1 MLQGALRRSSAA
13 PHTPALN
20 GDRQR
25 ADRHSIPPNQPIRWC
40 RPLAYLILSDI
51 HGNLEAL
58 EAVLADAEGRY
69 DCILCLGDLVGY
81 GADPNAV
88 TEWVREEAAAVVR
101 GNHDR
106 ACSGSESLEYFNPHA
121 RAAAIWTRRA
131 LTPENRQYLTQ
142 LQRGPLRIEEPL
154 GQFLLVHGS
163 PVDEDQYLSNMD
175 DGALMEGHL
184 ELPATFFGHTH
195 VQGGFRLAPAGIAR
209 IRRDRPLTLEDGYHY
224 LINPGAVGQPRDG
237 DPRAAYA
244 LYSIEDQ
251 TVDYRRVEYDVQ
263 SASAKIRAAGLPE
276 VLALR
281 LFEGM

>member
-1 MLQGALRRSSAA
+1 MEE
-13 PHTPALN
+13 T
-20 GDRQR
+20 
-25 ADRHSIPPNQPIRWC
+25 
-40 RPLAYLILSDI
+40 LAYLILSDI

-69 DCILCLGDLVGY
+69 DCILCLGDVVGY

-88 TEWVREEAAAVVR
+88 TEWVRDEAAAVVR

-106 ACSGSESLEYFNPHA
+106 ACASTESLEYFNPHA
-121 RAAAIWTRRA
+121 RASAMWTRRA
-131 LTPENRQYLTQ
+131 LSPENRQYLDQ
-142 LQRGPLRIEEPL
+142 LQRGPLRVEEPL
-154 GQFLLVHGS
+154 GKFMLAHGS
-163 PVDEDQYLSNMD
+163 PVDEDQYLSSLD

-195 VQGGFRLAPAGIAR
+195 LQGGFRLSPTGIAR
-209 IRRDRPLTLEDGYHY
+209 IRPNHPLRIEDGYFY

-244 LYSIEDQ
+244 LFSIEDQ
-251 TVDYRRVEYDVQ
+251 TVEYRRADYDIER
-263 SASAKIRAAGLPE
+263 AAGKIRAAGLPE